1 MSIDLTTLLIPYQ
14 RRWVADRARV
24 KVWEKSR
31 RVGASY
37 CEALASVL
45 EAAKS
50 REAGGQSTYYLSYNK
65 EMTQQFIKDCAFWAK
80 VVNAAAGEVE
90 ELVLRDEDKDI
101 TVYRIR
107 FASGYD
113 IWGLPSEPR
122 SLRSK
127 QGRVILDEAAFVD
140 DLREL
145 LKAALALLM
154 WGGSVLVMS
163 THNGEDN
170 PFNEL
175 IQDIR
180 AGRKKYSLHR
190 TTLDDALADGLY
202 QTICR
207 ATGQEWTQEG
217 EEEWRAG
224 LIADYGDGADEE
236 LFCIPS
242 KSSGAYLTRPL
253 IESCMV
259 PGIPVI
265 RWEPPAKDFVDWP
278 LEQAEAHTL
287 VWLDDNVG
295 PLLAGLP
302 SDRPHYFGQDF
313 GRSGDLTDIWPA
325 TEQADLSLNTP
336 FILELFNCPH
346 RTQEQML
353 FYVVDR
359 LPRFSGGALDAG
371 GNGSALAEAARQE
384 YGPGLIEEVMITESW
399 YREVMPKVKA
409 RFEDRT
415 LTVPKDESVLAD
427 LRSLRVVRG
436 VARVPTA
443 RLIDTNRRRRHGDS
457 AVALGMLVYAVNTL
471 GAEEPWEC
479 ETVNI
484 SGQSGGMDLRGW

>member
-1 MSIDLTTLLIPYQ
+1 MTATDLLIPYQ

-31 RVGASY
+31 RIGASY

-180 AGRKKYSLHR
+180 AGRKQYSLHR
-190 TTLDDALADGLY
+190 TTLDDALTDGLY
-202 QTICR
+202 RTICR
-207 ATGQEWTQEG
+207 TTGQDWTPEA
-217 EEEWRAG
+217 EEAWQAA

-253 IESCMV
+253 LESCMV

-287 VWLDDNVG
+287 AWLEDNVG

-313 GRSGDLTDIWPA
+313 GRSGDLTVFWPA
-325 TEQADLSLNTP
+325 TEEKDLRLVPP
-336 FILELFNCPH
+336 FVLELRDCPH
-346 RTQEQML
+346 RTQQQLL
-353 FYVVDR
+353 FAILDG
-359 LPRFSGGALDAG
+359 LPRFSGVSLDAR

-384 YGPGLIEEVMITESW
+384 YGPGLVREVMISESW
-399 YREVMPKVKA
+399 YREIMPLLKA
-409 RFEDRT
+409 GIEDKT
-415 LTVPKDESVLAD
+415 LLLPKNSDILSD
-427 LRSLRVVRG
+427 FRSLRVIKG
-436 VARVPTA
+436 VARVPEQRTKD
-443 RLIDTNRRRRHGDS
+443 RTGGRHGDS
-457 AVALGMLVYAVNTL
+457 AVACAMMLDARKEL

-479 ETVNI
+479 ETVDM
-484 SGQSGGMDLRGW
+484 GDLDFRGW

>member
-1 MSIDLTTLLIPYQ
+1 MTDPLIPYQ
-14 RRWVADRARV
+14 RCWVADRARV

-140 DLREL
+140 DLQEV

-163 THNGEDN
+163 SHNGEDN

-175 IQDIR
+175 VQDIR

-207 ATGQEWTQEG
+207 TTGQEWTNCS
-217 EEEWRAG
+217 A
-224 LIADYGDGADEE
+224 
-236 LFCIPS
+236 F
-242 KSSGAYLTRPL
+242 
-253 IESCMV
+253 
-259 PGIPVI
+259 
-265 RWEPPAKDFVDWP
+265 
-278 LEQAEAHTL
+278 
-287 VWLDDNVG
+287 
-295 PLLAGLP
+295 LP
-302 SDRPHYFGQDF
+302 SP
-313 GRSGDLTDIWPA
+313 P
-325 TEQADLSLNTP
+325 
-336 FILELFNCPH
+336 
-346 RTQEQML
+346 
-353 FYVVDR
+353 
-359 LPRFSGGALDAG
+359 
-371 GNGSALAEAARQE
+371 
-384 YGPGLIEEVMITESW
+384 GPIC
-399 YREVMPKVKA
+399 
-409 RFEDRT
+409 
-415 LTVPKDESVLAD
+415 
-427 LRSLRVVRG
+427 RG
-436 VARVPTA
+436 P
-443 RLIDTNRRRRHGDS
+443 
-457 AVALGMLVYAVNTL
+457 
-471 GAEEPWEC
+471 
-479 ETVNI
+479 
-484 SGQSGGMDLRGW
+484 

>member
-154 WGGSVLVMS
+154 WGGSVRVMS

-175 IQDIR
+175 VQDIR

-207 ATGQEWTQEG
+207 ATGQEWTPEA
-217 EEEWRAG
+217 EEAWRAG

-287 VWLDDNVG
+287 AWLDDNVG

-325 TEQADLSLNTP
+325 TEQADLSLDTP

-353 FYVVDR
+353 FYVVNR
-359 LPRFSGGALDAG
+359 LPRFSGGALDAR

-384 YGPGLIEEVMITESW
+384 YGPGFIEEVMITESW

-415 LTVPKDESVLAD
+415 LTAPKDESVLSD

-436 VARVPTA
+436 VARVPDA
-443 RLIDTNRRRRHGDS
+443 RTKDAKGMKRHGDS

-471 GAEEPWEC
+471 GTEEPWEC
-479 ETVNI
+479 ETVNM
-484 SGQSGGMDLRGW
+484 GGGVSFEGG

>member
-31 RVGASY
+31 RIGASY

-50 REAGGQSTYYLSYNK
+50 REAGGLNTYYLSYNK

-154 WGGSVLVMS
+154 WGGSVLIMS

-207 ATGQEWTQEG
+207 ATGQEWTPEA
-217 EEEWRAG
+217 EEAWRAG

-242 KSSGAYLTRPL
+242 KSSGAYLSRPL
-253 IESCMV
+253 IESCMT
-259 PGIPVI
+259 PDAPVI
-265 RWEPPAKDFVDWP
+265 RWTPPAKDFVDWP
-278 LEQAEAHTL
+278 LEQAEAATRD
-287 VWLDDNVG
+287 WLGERVG
-295 PLLAGLP
+295 PLLATLP
-302 SDRPHYFGQDF
+302 QNAPHYFGQDF
-313 GRSGDLTDIWPA
+313 GRSGDLTVIWPA
-325 TEQADLSLNTP
+325 TEQPDLTLATP
-336 FILELFNCPH
+336 FTLELFDCPH
-346 RTQEQML
+346 RTQEQIL
-353 FYVVDR
+353 FYLGDR
-359 LPRFSGGALDAG
+359 LPRFSGGALDAR
-371 GNGSALAEAARQE
+371 GNGSALAEAARQHF
-384 YGPGLIEEVMITESW
+384 GPGLIAEVMIAESW
-399 YREVMPKVKA
+399 YRETMPKVKA

-415 LTVPKDESVLAD
+415 LTVPKDEGILLD

-436 VARVPTA
+436 VARVPDA
-443 RLIDTNRRRRHGDS
+443 RTKDAKGTKRHGDS

-479 ETVNI
+479 ETV
-484 SGQSGGMDLRGW
+484 SMGGGVSFEGW

>member
-1 MSIDLTTLLIPYQ
+1 MLNDLLIPYQ
-14 RRWVADRARV
+14 RSWAADRARV

-31 RVGASY
+31 RIGASY
-37 CEALASVL
+37 GEALASVM

-65 EMTQQFIKDCAFWAK
+65 EMTQQFIKDCSFWAK
-80 VVNAAAGEVE
+80 VTNAAAEEMEEV
-90 ELVLRDEDKDI
+90 VVRDEDKDI

-127 QGRVILDEAAFVD
+127 QGRVIIDEAAFVD
-140 DLREL
+140 DLPEL

-163 THNGEDN
+163 THNGDDN
-170 PFNEL
+170 HFNVL

-180 AGRKKYSLHR
+180 AGRKRYSLHS
-190 TTLDDALADGLY
+190 TTLDAALAQGLY
-202 QTICR
+202 RKICQT
-207 ATGQEWTQEG
+207 TGQKWTQAKQD
-217 EEEWRAG
+217 EWREE

-242 KSSGAYLTRPL
+242 KSSGAFLTRPL

-265 RWEPPAKDFVDWP
+265 RWMPPAKDFVDWSL
-278 LEQAEAHTL
+278 LEAEAHTL
-287 VWLDDNVG
+287 GWLDSHIL
-295 PLLAGLP
+295 PLLDELP
-302 SDRPHYFGQDF
+302 PSQPHYFGQDF
-313 GRSGDLTDIWPA
+313 GRSGDLTVIWPA
-325 TEQADLSLNTP
+325 TEQPDLTLATP
-336 FILELFNCPH
+336 FMLELANCPH
-346 RTQEQML
+346 RTQEQIL
-353 FYVVDR
+353 CYIGDR

-371 GNGSALAEAARQE
+371 GNGSALAEAVRQHFGE
-384 YGPGLIEEVMITESW
+384 GYIAEVKITTNW
-399 YREVMPKVKA
+399 YAETMPKVKA
-409 RFEDRT
+409 HFEDRT
-415 LTVPKDESVLAD
+415 LTVPMDEGVLSD

-436 VARVPTA
+436 VARVP
-443 RLIDTNRRRRHGDS
+443 DTRTTDSKGTKRHGDS
-457 AVALGMLVYAVNTL
+457 AVALGMLVYAVTTL

-479 ETVNI
+479 ETVR
-484 SGQSGGMDLRGW
+484 MDEGSIDFRRW